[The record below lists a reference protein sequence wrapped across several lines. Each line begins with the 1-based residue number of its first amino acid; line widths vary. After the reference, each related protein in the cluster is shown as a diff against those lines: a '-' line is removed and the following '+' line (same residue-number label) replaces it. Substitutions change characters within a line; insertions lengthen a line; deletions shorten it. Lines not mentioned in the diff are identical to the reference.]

1 MYWEC
6 RNYGG
11 GAVGGGVDG
20 GSRGGGGCGCG
31 GGVSGGG
38 HGCIMRHI
46 HHYASDF

>member
-31 GGVSGGG
+31 VSGGG